1 MAVIAESW
9 HMRGE
14 LKGGGLVATVMSNL
28 GLERY
33 LSGIGLNL
41 ERTQV
46 GDRYVLEAMRA
57 KGFNVGG
64 EQSGHIILSD
74 FTTTGDGLIAALQL
88 LAVAKLAGTPVST
101 VCQRF
106 EKVPQLLQSVRYKE
120 GKPLE
125 HKLVQQAIKESQA
138 RLGDTGRLVIR
149 PSGTEPVIRV
159 MAESDD
165 EGLVAAVVG
174 EIAAT
179 IKKVA

>member
-1 MAVIAESW
+1 
-9 HMRGE
+9 
-14 LKGGGLVATVMSNL
+14 MSL
-28 GLERY
+28 GLA
-33 LSGIGLNL
+33 L

-88 LAVAKLAGTPVST
+88 LAVVKELDQPVSV
-101 VCQRF
+101 VCRRF
-106 EKVPQLLQSVRYKE
+106 DKVPQRLESVRFKQ

-125 HKLVQQAIKESQA
+125 NKLVVQAIKESQA
-138 RLGDTGRLVIR
+138 RLGATGRLVIR
-149 PSGTEPVIRV
+149 ESGTEPVIRV

-174 EIAAT
+174 EITAT
-179 IKKVA
+179 IGKVA

>member
-1 MAVIAESW
+1 MPAASC
-9 HMRGE
+9 
-14 LKGGGLVATVMSNL
+14 KGGGLVATIMSNL

-33 LSGIGLNL
+33 LVGLGLGL

-74 FTTTGDGLIAALQL
+74 FTTTGDGLVAALQL
-88 LAVAKLAGTPVST
+88 LAVAKQAGKPVSE
-101 VCQRF
+101 VCRRF
-106 EKVPQLLQSVRYKE
+106 DKVPQLLQSVRYKD

-125 HKLVQQAIKESQA
+125 NKLVQQAIKESEA
-138 RLGDTGRLVIR
+138 RLGTSGRLVIR
-149 PSGTEPVIRV
+149 ASGTEPVIRV

-165 EGLVAAVVG
+165 EGLVAAVVN
-174 EIAAT
+174 ELTAT